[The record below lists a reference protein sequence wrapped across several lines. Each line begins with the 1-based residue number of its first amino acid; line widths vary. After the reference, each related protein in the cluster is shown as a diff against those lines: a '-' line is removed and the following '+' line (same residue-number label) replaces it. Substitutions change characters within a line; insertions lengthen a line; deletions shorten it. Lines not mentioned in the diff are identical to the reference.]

1 MKRYQLGRKISFVC
15 VAKGHPRPTI
25 TWMKDGLELDAYA
38 GYAHV
43 SFGGISSN
51 DINSLN
57 HKLPTQYILTLFQ
70 QISEWRL
77 GKNKLKSKMEIDPAM
92 PKDAGYYECQSD
104 NKFSIDRRGFI
115 AKYELN

>member
-43 SFGGISSN
+43 SFGGTRVRMIQHFKTK
-51 DINSLN
+51 IRV
-57 HKLPTQYILTLFQ
+57 T
-70 QISEWRL
+70 
-77 GKNKLKSKMEIDPAM
+77 GKYWLCK
-92 PKDAGYYECQSD
+92 
-104 NKFSIDRRGFI
+104 
-115 AKYELN
+115 

>member
-43 SFGGISSN
+43 SFGGVSSN

-57 HKLPTQYILTLFQ
+57 HKLPTYS
-70 QISEWRL
+70 ISA
-77 GKNKLKSKMEIDPAM
+77 NKRMAIGQKQVEK
-92 PKDAGYYECQSD
+92 
-104 NKFSIDRRGFI
+104 
-115 AKYELN
+115 

>member
-1 MKRYQLGRKISFVC
+1 LKTLLDNNKI
-15 VAKGHPRPTI
+15 
-25 TWMKDGLELDAYA
+25 L
-38 GYAHV
+38 
-43 SFGGISSN
+43 IS
-51 DINSLN
+51 L
-57 HKLPTQYILTLFQ
+57 Q

-77 GKNKLKSKMEIDPAM
+77 GRNKLKSKMEIDPAM

>member
-43 SFGGISSN
+43 SFGGIRESK
-51 DINSLN
+51 NS
-57 HKLPTQYILTLFQ
+57 
-70 QISEWRL
+70 
-77 GKNKLKSKMEIDPAM
+77 D
-92 PKDAGYYECQSD
+92 
-104 NKFSIDRRGFI
+104 
-115 AKYELN
+115 

>member
-43 SFGGISSN
+43 SYCGKENIFA
-51 DINSLN
+51 
-57 HKLPTQYILTLFQ
+57 TFIL
-70 QISEWRL
+70 SEIL
-77 GKNKLKSKMEIDPAM
+77 SMIIFYFSK
-92 PKDAGYYECQSD
+92 
-104 NKFSIDRRGFI
+104 
-115 AKYELN
+115 